1 MEIKEFGDLHALTTR
16 FTGLGPQRLATLREA
31 GQALDGELDEVVA
44 EFYAALQA
52 EPEMGAHLPD
62 SLDHLKQAQRDWL
75 ERVFFGAYDPEHAH
89 VLRQIGLVHFSI
101 DLPLEFMGLGMNRMR
116 AAIQRR
122 LVSHYADRPDQLPE
136 VLEAL
141 NAALDHN
148 LLMME
153 YTYIESAMAGE
164 LEDFLEITGMSRDL
178 FNNLAQMNR

>member
-16 FTGLGPQRLATLREA
+16 FTGLDQERLARLREA
-31 GQALDGELDEVVA
+31 GEALGEELDEVVA
-44 EFYAALQA
+44 EFYSALRT
-52 EPEMGAHLPD
+52 EPEMDAHLPD
-62 SLDHLKQAQRDWL
+62 ALDHLKAAQREWL
-75 ERVFFGAYDPEHAH
+75 KRAFFGQYDQDHAQG
-89 VLRQIGLVHFSI
+89 LRQIGLVHFSVE
-101 DLPLEFMGLGMNRMR
+101 LPLEFMALGMNRMR
-116 AAIQRR
+116 SAIQRR
-122 LVSHYADRPDQLPE
+122 LVGHYAERPDRLSE